1 MVKDLWARIQMGTS
15 SDPVINSLGRVA
27 NSLSC
32 FIEILICE
40 MVILL
45 TTSSKLLWKAIE
57 IVAIIL

>member
-1 MVKDLWARIQMGTS
+1 MTHDMVKDLWARIQMGTS

-27 NSLSC
+27 NSLNC

-45 TTSSKLLWKAIE
+45 TTFSKLL
-57 IVAIIL
+57 

>member
-1 MVKDLWARIQMGTS
+1 MTHDMVKDLWARFQMGTS

-45 TTSSKLLWKAIE
+45 TTSSKLL
-57 IVAIIL
+57 